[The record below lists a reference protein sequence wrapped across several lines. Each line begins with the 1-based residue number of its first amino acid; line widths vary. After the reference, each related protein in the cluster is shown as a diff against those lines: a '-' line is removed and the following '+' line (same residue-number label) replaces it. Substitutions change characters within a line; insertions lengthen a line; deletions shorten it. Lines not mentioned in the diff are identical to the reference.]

1 MGMTMTAIPP
11 PTCHVPSCL
20 MFMVDGSYASCHPL
34 SSPFLWW
41 MENKRPRN
49 FVVVTSF
56 WPPYS
61 TTIASS
67 FVGRWG
73 RSHEIVMTS
82 TQFSYWGINLVC
94 ERKGQRLDN
103 LGTHCISFVE
113 RKRNSVK
120 LVETG
125 TFFWSCPCVY
135 FILSL
140 ESFSLVHSRN
150 IPSDVLDVLPSWN
163 FFNDVSS
170 RFDFFHCWNFFSPVF
185 LFVVALFVIIKLYNE
200 LVHWIIF

>member
-61 TTIASS
+61 TKIASS
-67 FVGRWG
+67 FVGGWG

-82 TQFSYWGINLVC
+82 TQFSYWGINLMC

-103 LGTHCISFVE
+103 LATHCISFVE

-135 FILSL
+135 FIYRWNLSL
-140 ESFSLVHSRN
+140 WYTLVTFLLMSLMSCLRGIFLMVFHLALTSFTAGISSLLFSRCCSFRN
-150 IPSDVLDVLPSWN
+150 N
-163 FFNDVSS
+163 K
-170 RFDFFHCWNFFSPVF
+170 
-185 LFVVALFVIIKLYNE
+185 II
-200 LVHWIIF
+200 